1 MFTVLKNM
9 LLLML
14 IALPITLVSGSF
26 DLNSYGG
33 AMFWIGFL
41 MLITVIVAPNLGR
54 ARRAFVTTPMGE
66 GGDYPAFLQR
76 LHDNEPVD
84 IALAEAFHW
93 TTASL
98 LVMVIGF
105 VFVLL
110 ST

>member
-1 MFTVLKNM
+1 MFLVMKNM

-14 IALPITLVSGSF
+14 VALPMMLLTGNS
-26 DLNSYGG
+26 DLNTYGG
-33 AMFWIGFL
+33 AMFWVGFV
-41 MLITVIVAPNLGR
+41 MLLTVIVAPNLGK
-54 ARRAFVTTPMGE
+54 ARRAFLTTPMGE

-76 LHDNEPVD
+76 LHEKEPVD